1 MRRRLFAVVC
11 IALVL
16 TSAHSWAAT
25 AHLGATEVLEY
36 ESVELVLRSSQDTT
50 PDLSGLDE
58 DFEILNRSN
67 QISRQRVNGVV
78 QVLDNIVTLQL
89 RPKRAGVIPVPAIP
103 FGDERTQPLELLV
116 RPINETIQQEIDQMA
131 FYEVKASNL
140 QPLQGEAVF
149 ITRSLHYASGA
160 QIYGGLPGSP
170 EVAGAT
176 VQPVGEPVS
185 GNRRVN
191 GRILGVIDS
200 EYVLFADQPGSL
212 LIPEAEV
219 MVRMQIPSF
228 ARGRPTGIPVRSP
241 EIMLEVRPPPNAYPA
256 NKPWLA
262 ARELS
267 ITSGFD
273 STIAKVGEPLTFE
286 VLIVAESALASQIAP
301 LNLVFPS
308 SIKSYAESPRLEDQ
322 RQSGSI
328 RGQRLERYS
337 LVPTQTG
344 IFTLPEVRMTW
355 WDTSEERVRES
366 RLAARKI
373 EILPDPEAM
382 SGSDAAQVR
391 SFEADSPESARV
403 ENALGTERDSLFDWL
418 DLVLF
423 LLCLALGV
431 GWLRSSRQGQVWVS
445 RMHSKRSTRS
455 AEETAFDRLM
465 HGEDLAAALVAF
477 RDWQAHLPL
486 EHKTEH
492 ETLLKSA
499 EASLYA
505 AHAPTTDAP
514 SASTL
519 REAAREARK
528 RWLEESNRRH
538 SRTLPGLYRHSTQA
552 G

>member
-25 AHLGATEVLEY
+25 ARLGATEVLEY

-78 QVLDNIVTLQL
+78 QVFDHIVTLQL

-103 FGDERTQPLELLV
+103 FGNDRTQALELLV
-116 RPINETIQQEIDQMA
+116 RPINETVQKEIDQMA

-149 ITRSLHYASGA
+149 ITRSLYYAPGA
-160 QIYGGLPGSP
+160 RIYGGLPGSP

-191 GRILGVIDS
+191 DRIFGVIES

-212 LIPEAEV
+212 SIPAAEV

-241 EIMLEVRPPPNAYPA
+241 EITLEVRPPPNAYPA

-262 ARELS
+262 ARDLS

-273 STIAKVGEPLTFE
+273 TTTAKVGEPLTFE
-286 VLIVAESALASQIAP
+286 VRIIADAALASQITP
-301 LNLVFPS
+301 LNLVLPS

-322 RQSGSI
+322 SQSGSI

-337 LVPTQTG
+337 LVPTQAG

-355 WDTSEERVRES
+355 WDTTEERVRES
-366 RLAARKI
+366 SLAARG
-373 EILPDPEAM
+373 D
-382 SGSDAAQVR
+382 
-391 SFEADSPESARV
+391 
-403 ENALGTERDSLFDWL
+403 
-418 DLVLF
+418 
-423 LLCLALGV
+423 
-431 GWLRSSRQGQVWVS
+431 
-445 RMHSKRSTRS
+445 
-455 AEETAFDRLM
+455 
-465 HGEDLAAALVAF
+465 
-477 RDWQAHLPL
+477 
-486 EHKTEH
+486 
-492 ETLLKSA
+492 
-499 EASLYA
+499 
-505 AHAPTTDAP
+505 
-514 SASTL
+514 
-519 REAAREARK
+519 
-528 RWLEESNRRH
+528 
-538 SRTLPGLYRHSTQA
+538 
-552 G
+552 

>member
-67 QISRQRVNGVV
+67 QISRQRVNGVI
-78 QVLDNIVTLQL
+78 QVFDHIVTLQL

-103 FGDERTQPLELLV
+103 FGDDRTQALELLV
-116 RPINETIQQEIDQMA
+116 RPIDETVQQEIDQMA

-149 ITRSLHYASGA
+149 ITRSLYYAPGA

-191 GRILGVIDS
+191 GRILGVIES

-212 LIPEAEV
+212 SIPAAEV

-228 ARGRPTGIPVRSP
+228 GRGRPTGIPVRSP
-241 EIMLEVRPPPNAYPA
+241 EITLEVRPPPNAYPA

-262 ARELS
+262 ARDLS
-267 ITSGFD
+267 ITSEFD
-273 STIAKVGEPLTFE
+273 TTSATIGEPLTFE
-286 VLIVAESALASQIAP
+286 VRIIADPALASQIAP

-322 RQSGSI
+322 SQSGSI

-337 LVPTQTG
+337 LVPTQAG

-366 RLAARKI
+366 SLAAREI
-373 EILPDPEAM
+373 EILPDPELV
-382 SGSDAAQVR
+382 SGSDMAQFR
-391 SFEADSPESARV
+391 TIEADSPERAQVGS
-403 ENALGTERDSLFDWL
+403 ALGTERDSLFDWL

-423 LLCLALGV
+423 LLCLALAV
-431 GWLRSSRQGQVWVS
+431 GWIRSSRQGQVWVS

-455 AEETAFDRLM
+455 AEETAFDKLM

-477 RDWQAHLPL
+477 RDWHAYLPL
-486 EHKTEH
+486 ELRSEHKS
-492 ETLLKSA
+492 LLMRA

-505 AHAPTTDAP
+505 AHVPAENAP
-514 SASTL
+514 SALTL

-528 RWLEESNRRH
+528 AWLEESSRGH
-538 SRTLPGLYRHSTQA
+538 SRTLPGLYRHSSQA

>member
-1 MRRRLFAVVC
+1 MRQRLFSVVC

-25 AHLGATEVLEY
+25 ARLSATEVLEY
-36 ESVELVLRSSQDTT
+36 ETVELVLRSSQDTT
-50 PDLSGLDE
+50 PDLSGLE
-58 DFEILNRSN
+58 EGFEILNRSN
-67 QISRQRVNGVV
+67 QISRRRVNGIL
-78 QVLDNIVTLQL
+78 QVSDKIITLQL
-89 RPKRAGVIPVPAIP
+89 RPRRAGAIPVPSIS
-103 FGDERTQPLELLV
+103 FGDERTQALELLV
-116 RPINETIQQEIDQMA
+116 RPIDEQVQQEIDQVA

-149 ITRSLHYASGA
+149 ITRSLYYAPGA
-160 QIYGGLPGSP
+160 QIYGGLPGIPDLAS
-170 EVAGAT
+170 AT

-191 GRILGVIDS
+191 GRVLGVIES

-212 LIPEAEV
+212 SIPEAEV

-228 ARGRPTGIPVRSP
+228 ARGRATGIPVRSP

-262 ARELS
+262 ARDLS

-273 STIAKVGEPLTFE
+273 STSAKVGEPLTFE
-286 VLIVAESALASQIAP
+286 VRIIADPALASQITP

-355 WDTSEERVRES
+355 WDTRQERVRES
-366 RLAARKI
+366 SLAAREI
-373 EILPDPEAM
+373 EILPDPELV
-382 SGSDAAQVR
+382 SGSDTAQFR
-391 SFEADSPESARV
+391 SFEADSQDPARV
-403 ENALGTERDSLFDWL
+403 GSMLGSERGSLFDWL
-418 DLVLF
+418 DLVLC
-423 LLCLALGV
+423 LICLALGA
-431 GWLRSSRQGQVWVS
+431 GWLRSSRQGQVWMA
-445 RMHSKRSTRS
+445 RMHGKRSAS
-455 AEETAFDRLM
+455 SPEETAFDRLM
-465 HGEDLAAALVAF
+465 HSQDLAPTLVAF
-477 RDWQAHLPL
+477 RAWQAYMPL
-486 EHKTEH
+486 ELRSEH
-492 ETLLKSA
+492 ESLLKKT

-505 AHAPTTDAP
+505 AHAPAEDTP

-528 RWLEESNRRH
+528 GWLKESSRGH
-538 SRTLPGLYRHSTQA
+538 SRTLPGLYGHST
-552 G
+552 